1 MEHYDGPAF
10 YRKYNI
16 KDRNTQIKH
25 THKTKRTE
33 SDDSGKSARKLS
45 DVDRVPFVDNKDNPI
60 AKRTAAFKPSKTQTK
75 HNTRAPYY
83 KITDSTYYN
92 DLFKQLKRD
101 TSELIALDNN
111 DEGAI
116 DLDSDESFSDENSDS
131 SNYADTED
139 VSTSSVDDNND
150 YDDSNRN
157 ENQDLTDQSSEDSE
171 SDDDVTT
178 SEVEEHED
186 HTDDSDNE
194 EEDNESDTDSNDN
207 ENNEVENDPESV
219 TEENSD
225 DTDDSSHIIAAE
237 EIKHHDQNDNMTTD
251 NPIVMDNDEE
261 EHNTDEDDNNH
272 ENDSANVSSGDN
284 SDSHGLDKLIH
295 VAQSSNDEPSDNI
308 EDESNTSDEVSD
320 SDNDHSEDESNE
332 PSDESDNNVSEE
344 HDEKQKRKSIDQH
357 GLGHSLSSI
366 LNQENSAQKDL
377 SLFNDD
383 NSKNEQPEHLE
394 NISSDFDDR
403 GYKFPSL
410 DLLSPADTTD
420 DEGMDDWIA
429 DQAEKLD
436 ETLQA
441 FHVDANVVD
450 WTNGPTVT
458 QFQIKLQLG
467 VKVSKITNLTDDLKL
482 ALAAKDIRIEAPI
495 PGKTTVGIE
504 IPNPHPRPVKLAEV
518 LDSPQFKQSTNPLT
532 VALGVDL
539 TGQPKVT
546 DLNKMPH
553 GLIAGA
559 TGSGKSV
566 FLNSMLISLLYKATP
581 AQLKM
586 ILIDPKAV
594 EMAPYNGLPH
604 LLSPVIS
611 DPKQASAALKWAV
624 KEMDERYEKLA
635 ASGARNIE
643 QFNKLAEE
651 HGEYAMKMPYIV
663 IVIDELADLMMVA
676 SNEVQDYIVRI
687 TQKARAAGIHLIVA
701 TQRPSVDIITGTI
714 KNNIPTRVAFMVSS
728 QVDSRTIIDT
738 AGAER
743 LLGKGDMLYLGNGA
757 SQSVRL
763 QGTFVTNDEIER
775 IIDEV
780 KKRGKPKYAF
790 QPDSLLKS
798 VNQVEQQDELM
809 PDVLEY
815 ISQEDTVSTSK
826 LQRVFSIGYNR
837 AASLIDELE
846 KHNYVS
852 GQHGSK
858 PRDVYLTESDYKKL
872 NI

>member
-101 TSELIALDNN
+101 TSELITLDNN

-116 DLDSDESFSDENSDS
+116 DLDSDENSES
-131 SNYADTED
+131 SNYADIED
-139 VSTSSVDDNND
+139 VSTSSVDDNSD
-150 YDDSNRN
+150 YDDSNRS
-157 ENQDLTDQSSEDSE
+157 ENQDLTDQSFENSE

-186 HTDDSDNE
+186 HTDESDNE
-194 EEDNESDTDSNDN
+194 EEDNESDSDFNDN
-207 ENNEVENDPESV
+207 ADNENEVENDSKSV

-261 EHNTDEDDNNH
+261 EHNTDEDDDNNH

-295 VAQSSNDEPSDNI
+295 VAQSSNNEPSDNA
-308 EDESNTSDEVSD
+308 EDD
-320 SDNDHSEDESNE
+320 SNE
-332 PSDESDNNVSEE
+332 HSDESDNNVSEE

-763 QGTFVTNDEIER
+763 QGTFVTNAEIER

>member
-1 MEHYDGPAF
+1 MGMVNHDA
-10 YRKYNI
+10 
-16 KDRNTQIKH
+16 
-25 THKTKRTE
+25 
-33 SDDSGKSARKLS
+33 
-45 DVDRVPFVDNKDNPI
+45 DN
-60 AKRTAAFKPSKTQTK
+60 Q
-75 HNTRAPYY
+75 
-83 KITDSTYYN
+83 
-92 DLFKQLKRD
+92 
-101 TSELIALDNN
+101 
-111 DEGAI
+111 
-116 DLDSDESFSDENSDS
+116 LDSESEN
-131 SNYADTED
+131 DTED
-139 VSTSSVDDNND
+139 DNQTHDYYGDENVSDSYSYSASDSDDIVSSHAEVNNSSVDGDATQYVSSD
-150 YDDSNRN
+150 YNVSN
-157 ENQDLTDQSSEDSE
+157 
-171 SDDDVTT
+171 
-178 SEVEEHED
+178 
-186 HTDDSDNE
+186 NE
-194 EEDNESDTDSNDN
+194 EESAKIDETSTETSGDG
-207 ENNEVENDPESV
+207 NNEQVEE
-219 TEENSD
+219 TQEE
-225 DTDDSSHIIAAE
+225 
-237 EIKHHDQNDNMTTD
+237 KR
-251 NPIVMDNDEE
+251 
-261 EHNTDEDDNNH
+261 
-272 ENDSANVSSGDN
+272 
-284 SDSHGLDKLIH
+284 
-295 VAQSSNDEPSDNI
+295 NI
-308 EDESNTSDEVSD
+308 GN
-320 SDNDHSEDESNE
+320 
-332 PSDESDNNVSEE
+332 
-344 HDEKQKRKSIDQH
+344 H
-357 GLGHSLSSI
+357 GLGHSLASI
-366 LNQENSAQKDL
+366 LNQEQNVQKDL
-377 SLFNDD
+377 SIFNDRPVAQSND
-383 NSKNEQPEHLE
+383 AQEDDAPEEEYHHDE
-394 NISSDFDDR
+394 SVSADYDDK
-403 GYKFPSL
+403 GYQFPSMN
-410 DLLSPADTTD
+410 LLEPSDEFED
-420 DEGMDDWIA
+420 DSMDDWIEN
-429 DQAEKLD
+429 QAEILD
-436 ETLQA
+436 ETLRA
-441 FHVDANVVD
+441 FNVDANVVD

-504 IPNPHPRPVKLAEV
+504 IPNPKPRPVRLSEV
-518 LDSPQFKQSTNPLT
+518 LDTPQFEKTDKPLT

-539 TGQPKVT
+539 TGKPQMT
-546 DLNKMPH
+546 DLSKMPH

-566 FLNSMLISLLYKATP
+566 FLNSLLISLLYKATP

-594 EMAPYNGLPH
+594 EMAPYDKLPH

-611 DPKQASAALKWAV
+611 DPKQASAALKWSV

-635 ASGARNIE
+635 AAGARNIE
-643 QFNKLAEE
+643 QFNQMAEQA
-651 HGEYAMKMPYIV
+651 GEYTRKMPYIL

-757 SQSVRL
+757 SQSARL

-775 IIDEV
+775 VTDEV
-780 KKRGKPKYAF
+780 RKQGEPKYAF

-815 ISQEDTVSTSK
+815 ISNEETVSTSK

>member
-101 TSELIALDNN
+101 TSELITLDNN

-116 DLDSDESFSDENSDS
+116 DLDSDENSES
-131 SNYADTED
+131 SNYADIED
-139 VSTSSVDDNND
+139 VSTSSVDDNSD
-150 YDDSNRN
+150 YDDSNRS
-157 ENQDLTDQSSEDSE
+157 ENQDLTDQSFENSE

-178 SEVEEHED
+178 SEVED
-186 HTDDSDNE
+186 HTDESDNE
-194 EEDNESDTDSNDN
+194 EEDNESDSDFNDN
-207 ENNEVENDPESV
+207 ADNENEVENDSKSV

-261 EHNTDEDDNNH
+261 EHNTDEDDDNNH

-295 VAQSSNDEPSDNI
+295 VAQSSNDEPSDNA
-308 EDESNTSDEVSD
+308 EDD
-320 SDNDHSEDESNE
+320 SNE
-332 PSDESDNNVSEE
+332 HSDESDNNVSEE

-763 QGTFVTNDEIER
+763 QGTFVTNAEIER

>member
-10 YRKYNI
+10 YRKYNVLG
-16 KDRNTQIKH
+16 KNNELKH
-25 THKTKRTE
+25 NNKSNKSESRTNRDTTVRQNNN
-33 SDDSGKSARKLS
+33 SDDYLLLNR
-45 DVDRVPFVDNKDNPI
+45 DNPI
-60 AKRTAAFKPSKTQTK
+60 AKRAAAFKPS
-75 HNTRAPYY
+75 HNSTSGSKVQFYQNETSSKFR
-83 KITDSTYYN
+83 KIMN
-92 DLFKQLKRD
+92 QLDRHD
-101 TSELIALDNN
+101 EELIGMTSDVT
-111 DEGAI
+111 GAI
-116 DLDSDESFSDENSDS
+116 DLDREDFATSDDESIATSQADAVDKQSIKEFNDIESEPYSTPYIDRSKAAESEADAQGPTVSDSETVSVEDTVADSIQSSSDEVQQSAEQSSS
-131 SNYADTED
+131 SNQSSFDKFMGMVNHDVDKQSEPEDEDDDYVGEESNEDSYSTLDNGELSSQADLKD
-139 VSTSSVDDNND
+139 SSSVDDN
-150 YDDSNRN
+150 YG
-157 ENQDLTDQSSEDSE
+157 QY
-171 SDDDVTT
+171 TT
-178 SEVEEHED
+178 SE
-186 HTDDSDNE
+186 
-194 EEDNESDTDSNDN
+194 
-207 ENNEVENDPESV
+207 
-219 TEENSD
+219 
-225 DTDDSSHIIAAE
+225 
-237 EIKHHDQNDNMTTD
+237 
-251 NPIVMDNDEE
+251 
-261 EHNTDEDDNNH
+261 
-272 ENDSANVSSGDN
+272 
-284 SDSHGLDKLIH
+284 
-295 VAQSSNDEPSDNI
+295 NI
-308 EDESNTSDEVSD
+308 EDSLD
-320 SDNDHSEDESNE
+320 SDDAEETATE
-332 PSDESDNNVSEE
+332 TESDVDNKDEENV
-344 HDEKQKRKSIDQH
+344 DEPNHEKRNIENH
-357 GLGHSLSSI
+357 GLGHSLASI
-366 LNQENSAQKDL
+366 LNQEQNVQKDL
-377 SLFNDD
+377 SIFNNRPSVQSDNDD
-383 NSKNEQPEHLE
+383 DSTD
-394 NISSDFDDR
+394 SDDYEEVYHHDESVSADYDDKE
-403 GYKFPSL
+403 YQFPSM
-410 DLLSPADTTD
+410 DLLEPS
-420 DEGMDDWIA
+420 DEFEDGSMDDWIEN
-429 DQAEKLD
+429 QAEILD
-436 ETLQA
+436 ETLSA
-441 FHVDANVVD
+441 FNVDANVVD

-504 IPNPHPRPVKLAEV
+504 IPNPKPRPVRLSEV
-518 LDSPQFKQSTNPLT
+518 LDTPQFEKTDKPLT

-539 TGQPKVT
+539 TGKPQMT
-546 DLNKMPH
+546 DLSKMPH

-566 FLNSMLISLLYKATP
+566 FLNSLLISLLYKATP

-594 EMAPYNGLPH
+594 EMAPYDKLPH

-611 DPKQASAALKWAV
+611 DPKQASAALKWSV

-635 ASGARNIE
+635 AAGARNIE
-643 QFNKLAEE
+643 QFNQMAEKT
-651 HGEYAMKMPYIV
+651 GEYTKKMPYIL

-757 SQSVRL
+757 SQSARL

-775 IIDEV
+775 VTGEV
-780 KKRGKPKYAF
+780 RKQGEPKYAF

-815 ISQEDTVSTSK
+815 ISNEETVSTSK

>member
-10 YRKYNI
+10 YRKYNVLG
-16 KDRNTQIKH
+16 KNNELKH
-25 THKTKRTE
+25 NNKSNKSESRTNRDATVRQNNNSE
-33 SDDSGKSARKLS
+33 DYLLLNR
-45 DVDRVPFVDNKDNPI
+45 DNPI
-60 AKRTAAFKPSKTQTK
+60 AKRAAAFKPS
-75 HNTRAPYY
+75 HNSTGGSKVQFYQNETSSKFR
-83 KITDSTYYN
+83 KIMNQLDRHN
-92 DLFKQLKRD
+92 D
-101 TSELIALDNN
+101 ELIGMTSD
-111 DEGAI
+111 DTGAI
-116 DLDSDESFSDENSDS
+116 DLDREEINTSEDESIATSQ
-131 SNYADTED
+131 ADAVDKQSIEQFND
-139 VSTSSVDDNND
+139 IEAEPYSTPYIDRSKAAEREAEAQETVVA
-150 YDDSNRN
+150 
-157 ENQDLTDQSSEDSE
+157 DSE
-171 SDDDVTT
+171 ST
-178 SEVEEHED
+178 SVNDTVADATDTSSNEVSQIAEQSSSSNQSSFDKFMGMVNHD
-186 HTDDSDNE
+186 ADNQLDS
-194 EEDNESDTDSNDN
+194 ESENDN
-207 ENNEVENDPESV
+207 EDY
-219 TEENSD
+219 TQTHDYYD
-225 DTDDSSHIIAAE
+225 DE
-237 EIKHHDQNDNMTTD
+237 
-251 NPIVMDNDEE
+251 
-261 EHNTDEDDNNH
+261 
-272 ENDSANVSSGDN
+272 
-284 SDSHGLDKLIH
+284 
-295 VAQSSNDEPSDNI
+295 
-308 EDESNTSDEVSD
+308 SD
-320 SDNDHSEDESNE
+320 SDNYAT
-332 PSDESDNNVSEE
+332 SDSDDVLSSHAEVNNSSVDGDATQYVSSDYNVSNNEE
-344 HDEKQKRKSIDQH
+344 ESAKIDETSTETSGDGNNEQVEETQEEKRNIGNH
-357 GLGHSLSSI
+357 GLGHSLASI
-366 LNQENSAQKDL
+366 LNQEQNVQKDL
-377 SLFNDD
+377 SIFNDRPVAQSND
-383 NSKNEQPEHLE
+383 AQEDDAPEEEYHHDE
-394 NISSDFDDR
+394 SVSADYDDK
-403 GYKFPSL
+403 GYQFPSMN
-410 DLLSPADTTD
+410 LLEPSDEFED
-420 DEGMDDWIA
+420 DSMDDWIEN
-429 DQAEKLD
+429 QAEILD
-436 ETLQA
+436 ETLRA
-441 FHVDANVVD
+441 FNVDANVVD

-504 IPNPHPRPVKLAEV
+504 IPNPKPRPVRLSEV
-518 LDSPQFKQSTNPLT
+518 LDTPQFEKTDKPLT

-539 TGQPKVT
+539 TGKPQMT
-546 DLNKMPH
+546 DLSKMPH

-566 FLNSMLISLLYKATP
+566 FLNSLLISLLYKATP

-594 EMAPYNGLPH
+594 EMAPYDKLPH

-611 DPKQASAALKWAV
+611 DPKQASAALKWSV

-635 ASGARNIE
+635 AAGARNIE
-643 QFNKLAEE
+643 QFNQMAEQA
-651 HGEYAMKMPYIV
+651 GEYTRKMPYIL

-757 SQSVRL
+757 SQSARL

-775 IIDEV
+775 VTDEV
-780 KKRGKPKYAF
+780 RKQGEPKYAF

-815 ISQEDTVSTSK
+815 ISNEETVSTSK